1 MVAAI
6 GRAHPRLR
14 GEHVFYT
21 EDGQERPGSSPLTRG
36 ALRHLVRG
44 VQARG
49 LIPAYAGSTR
59 YPPAPARSHSAHPR
73 LRGEHCWV
81 FLLNVRGV
89 GSSPLTRGAQSW
101 ADWIWWS
108 ARLIPAYAGST
119 DSVADRFSPN
129 WAHPRLRGEHIH
141 PDANIAQW
149 QGSSPL
155 TRGALSF
162 LLEQVVSQG
171 LIPAYAGSTGVAFPW
186 ISTRTA
192 HPRLRGEHEQAQK
205 EEKAPPGSS
214 PLTRGALVETVPA
227 IGRRGL
233 IPAYAGSTIPGRG
246 HGCRAAAHP
255 RLRGEHFI
263 VSASFVEGAGSSPL
277 TRGARQ
283 APHTRRPHAGL
294 IPAYAGSTT

>member
-89 GSSPLTRGAQSW
+89 
-101 ADWIWWS
+101 
-108 ARLIPAYAGST
+108 
-119 DSVADRFSPN
+119 
-129 WAHPRLRGEHIH
+129 
-141 PDANIAQW
+141 
-149 QGSSPL
+149 GSSPL